1 MGRRSR
7 IQVVLVLIVG
17 LLLAANVVS
26 AHANLIRSEPAA
38 NSVLDTA
45 PTRVRL
51 WFSEVP
57 EPGISQI
64 LVLDRAGKIIPGV
77 GRVGIDPEDSKALS
91 VTLPVLSI
99 SADTGLFRVMW
110 ISWFLL
116 LGATIGGLIIQTADV
131 GGNVGNNLLVLLTGT
146 HYGLLFWLRLLV
158 IVLIG
163 VLLATRESPWWHAQ

>member
-7 IQVVLVLIVG
+7 LPIVLVLSAG
-17 LLLAANVVS
+17 LLLVAHVIS

-64 LVLDRAGKIIPGV
+64 LVLDRAGKVLPGV
-77 GRVGIDPEDSKALS
+77 GPVGIDPEDAKALS
-91 VTLPVLSI
+91 VSLPVLQPGLYTVGWRAV
-99 SADTGLFRVMW
+99 SAIDGHFTTGGFAFAVGRDQVP
-110 ISWFLL
+110 
-116 LGATIGGLIIQTADV
+116 AGGLQGQVKDI
-131 GGNVGNNLLVLLTGT
+131 
-146 HYGLLFWLRLLV
+146 
-158 IVLIG
+158 
-163 VLLATRESPWWHAQ
+163 